1 MTRRTRWAPVGL
13 LLGTAWLAGA
23 LVVPWAWQVGVVW
36 AWAGGLPGAVGALV
50 AGSAVMVA
58 LLFAA
63 GLPVRDMRPG
73 PAAPPVRR
81 TTAGQVGWA
90 VAVFLGGSAGVALG
104 YLVRRSGDIGLGG
117 DSTLFLWC
125 GVPYALCAALSVP
138 ARAVR
143 AAAGAVTACAA
154 VFLVWSGYQADRS
167 KELAS
172 LLEGSPLRR
181 EQLLLPE
188 APDGYEIDAG
198 NGSISAGGFRLGYRH
213 TGSGSGKDRMRQ
225 PFQYEVRPGSVS
237 PCDDRTLPGPATCK
251 DLGGGFTSVTRTLGD
266 GSSAGGMALQ
276 RDGVTLTVTVYE
288 PVAASE
294 LRRMLERAHPAKD
307 GEILRA
313 LRFEP

>member
-1 MTRRTRWAPVGL
+1 MAF

-23 LVVPWAWQVGVVW
+23 LVVPWAWKVGVVW

-58 LLFAA
+58 ALFAA
-63 GLPVRDMRPG
+63 GLPVRDMRAG

-81 TTAGQVGWA
+81 TTSGQVGWA

-104 YLVRRSGDIGLGG
+104 YLARQSGDIGLGG

-143 AAAGAVTACAA
+143 ATAGTVMATTAVL
-154 VFLVWSGYQADRS
+154 LVWSGYEADRS

-172 LLEGSPLRR
+172 LLEGSPLPR
-181 EQLLLPE
+181 EHLLLPE

-198 NGSISAGGFRLGYRH
+198 NGSISAGGLRLGYRH
-213 TGSGSGKDRMRQ
+213 TGSGKNPQRQ
-225 PFQYEVRPGSVS
+225 PFQYEVSPGSTS
-237 PCDDRTLPGPATCK
+237 PCADHTLPGPATCK
-251 DLGGGFTSVTRTLGD
+251 DLGGGFTSVTRKLGD
-266 GSSAGGMALQ
+266 GSTADGLSLQ

-288 PVAASE
+288 PVPGPE
-294 LRRMLERAHPAKD
+294 LRRMLERAHRADD
-307 GEILRA
+307 GELLRA
-313 LRFEP
+313 LHFEP